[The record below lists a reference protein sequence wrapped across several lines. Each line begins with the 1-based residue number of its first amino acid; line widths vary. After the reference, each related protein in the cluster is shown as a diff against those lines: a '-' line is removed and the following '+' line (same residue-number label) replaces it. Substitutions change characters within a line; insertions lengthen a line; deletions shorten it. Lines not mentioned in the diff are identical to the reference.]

1 MENILSRYFQT
12 LVALVA
18 LIAPLELSAQLSER
32 SNTEVAISALVG
44 TNIVLAAPS
53 LFFGGTASC
62 NFLGSEEGGF
72 FHGPIADFGVQ
83 SLTFPFSVGD
93 KIPDSATIAA
103 KGILLTKAYF
113 ELRYS
118 AGFRFVLGVVDLSFS
133 ASLGA
138 QYISFNN
145 GLHYDGKE
153 LIDKI
158 YGNAEFWPAAS
169 IGASIGFKVQ
179 EGLYAF
185 GSLEIGP
192 DVYILIP
199 RVTQTV
205 GARFTL

>member
-1 MENILSRYFQT
+1 MSRYFQT

-93 KIPDSATIAA
+93 KIPD
-103 KGILLTKAYF
+103 
-113 ELRYS
+113 
-118 AGFRFVLGVVDLSFS
+118 
-133 ASLGA
+133 
-138 QYISFNN
+138 
-145 GLHYDGKE
+145 
-153 LIDKI
+153 
-158 YGNAEFWPAAS
+158 
-169 IGASIGFKVQ
+169 
-179 EGLYAF
+179 
-185 GSLEIGP
+185 
-192 DVYILIP
+192 
-199 RVTQTV
+199 
-205 GARFTL
+205 